1 MALMLAANPKN
12 LMHNSHGKASVDYFI
27 DFERHLRRAMESGDY
42 NQWRTSTQEKLTPF
56 KGICLKLTHYLC
68 NALFLRS
75 GARHEIMSF
84 IRDVVENSAVEL
96 PTLWGTLSSVE
107 TALRNELRKYPSG
120 PLMKILRVFRFG
132 EEKKGFD
139 PLVQKNPPS
148 HIFNLS
154 SETTHTSIV
163 HLPCPVHQ
171 EMIDRVSIAPEFKGY
186 LRSLVNRK
194 HLYINLQDRTSW
206 KEHARSSLIEEL
218 SKQGEFTE
226 ILQVITLAKHTDFY
240 HQINDY
246 AEVLKGK
253 DFCELCVKQITGG
266 TECGFYYPAG
276 LITPKIVESL
286 VDFVYEQFFQEKP
299 GLSRKERLDFIEIL
313 YFFLVLRIL
322 DAQTPDVVS
331 FSDKDGVDAGAAMAG
346 SFYGFSRMISTM
358 KPWTEE
364 DKNFFLFAFF
374 GPALLIRHRS
384 IAPLELQRALS
395 ALDHFETVMK
405 QKRDS
410 VLKACAGLF
419 PELPLTQIKVTE
431 VA

>member
-1 MALMLAANPKN
+1 VA
-12 LMHNSHGKASVDYFI
+12 I
-27 DFERHLRRAMESGDY
+27 
-42 NQWRTSTQEKLTPF
+42 T
-56 KGICLKLTHYLC
+56 
-68 NALFLRS
+68 
-75 GARHEIMSF
+75 
-84 IRDVVENSAVEL
+84 
-96 PTLWGTLSSVE
+96 
-107 TALRNELRKYPSG
+107 
-120 PLMKILRVFRFG
+120 
-132 EEKKGFD
+132 
-139 PLVQKNPPS
+139 
-148 HIFNLS
+148 
-154 SETTHTSIV
+154 
-163 HLPCPVHQ
+163 
-171 EMIDRVSIAPEFKGY
+171 PEFKGY

-206 KEHARSSLIEEL
+206 KEHARSSVMEEL

-226 ILQVITLAKHTDFY
+226 VFQVVTLAKHTDFY
-240 HQINDY
+240 YQINDY

-253 DFCELCVKQITGG
+253 EFVELCVKQINSG
-266 TECGFYYPAG
+266 TECGFYFPQE
-276 LITPKIVESL
+276 LITPKIVQGL
-286 VDFVYEQFFQEKP
+286 VDFVYEQFFHQKP

-322 DAQTPDVVS
+322 DTQNPDVVS
-331 FSDKDGVDAGAAMAG
+331 FSDKDGVDAGAAMVG
-346 SFYGFSRMISTM
+346 SFYGFSRMISTS
-358 KPWTEE
+358 KPWREE